1 MGRKHVRIGGDYPL
15 LEDKVLGIAIV
26 VENKMLKSNLRTSK
40 IVVIQF
46 EWHVKVNLD
55 SKKVYI
61 LRKVLNYNRF
71 YSNNII

>member
-46 EWHVKVNLD
+46 E
-55 SKKVYI
+55 
-61 LRKVLNYNRF
+61 
-71 YSNNII
+71 

>member
-1 MGRKHVRIGGDYPL
+1 
-15 LEDKVLGIAIV
+15 
-26 VENKMLKSNLRTSK
+26 MLKSNLRTSK